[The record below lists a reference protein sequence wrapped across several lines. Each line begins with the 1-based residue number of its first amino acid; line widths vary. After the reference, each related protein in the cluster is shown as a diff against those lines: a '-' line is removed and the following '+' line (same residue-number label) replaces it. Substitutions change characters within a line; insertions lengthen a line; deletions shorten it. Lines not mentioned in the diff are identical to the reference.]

1 MIVEEKSNS
10 SNSQNSQQ
18 EEDVNGEWRWR
29 KRRSSRCREKLWYE
43 GDSAAPGQRGE
54 AEMVVCNGYFTLL
67 LVEEKTAT
75 QQHRDDED
83 DRERQNGAADHNREK
98 RRCCWRW
105 RSIKKGQRKMV
116 KPSIDED
123 GAVAARRDRGW
134 RWRWS
139 TLMMVVKLNSAVG
152 DDADEKGSR
161 DKRRR
166 WDGNGDGED

>member
-1 MIVEEKSNS
+1 MAMKKKEKFKMQGEALMRRRFS
-10 SNSQNSQQ
+10 STWTERRSWDGGLQRLLHLATGR
-18 EEDVNGEWRWR
+18 EEDINAATQRWWRW
-29 KRRSSRCREKLWYE
+29 SRET
-43 GDSAAPGQRGE
+43 GDG
-54 AEMVVCNGYFTLL
+54 V
-67 LVEEKTAT
+67 
-75 QQHRDDED
+75 
-83 DRERQNGAADHNREK
+83 ADHYREK

-166 WDGNGDGED
+166 WDGDGDGED